1 MVGKESGKTRSGSIV
16 NLIEP
21 YYFPLIIVI
30 GLILRLITI
39 QSHEIAYDDAFS
51 FLLSEKNLQ
60 TIVNGTIA
68 DTMPPLYYFLLHLF
82 ISISRQLWFVRLL
95 NVILN
100 LSAISILYLFIKNLF
115 GKNEALIAIF
125 LASISPFQIYHSQEL
140 RMYSLL
146 LAGQAGYFYSM
157 SKIVISKEPPKTIFW
172 ITAILSG
179 TVAMYSH
186 NLAIVGILISNL
198 LLFLNFN
205 WKKIKLFLGIQTA
218 ILLLFLPW
226 AFYLPQ
232 QIAKVQNAFW
242 TPIPG
247 VAEIIQSFLLLFAF
261 APLPSIWMMVVLV
274 LIFQIL
280 VLFLFWVFRNK
291 DRKLIVIFAS
301 AAAIPFLLFIIS
313 ILFQPV
319 FVPRIFIF
327 SAFLSFGCLG
337 VYVARSWN
345 NGIGKI
351 VLATA
356 VVVSAICLP
365 FYYSFKSF
373 PRSDFL
379 SVSKYL
385 KDENTSNSLILHD
398 NKLSFFPVL
407 VYAPNLNQAY
417 LSDAPD
423 SENDTLALESQIALG
438 YLAINHIK
446 EIPQF
451 DRLFFIDFEIVE
463 REYQNLRIE
472 VPNLVYLSNIYGNAK
487 RIEKIGDINIYYYEK
502 NR

>member
-1 MVGKESGKTRSGSIV
+1 MVGKESGKTRFKRLV

-21 YYFPLIIVI
+21 YYFPLIMVV

-51 FLLSEKNLQ
+51 FLLSEKSLH
-60 TIVNGTIA
+60 TIINGTIA
-68 DTMPPLYYFLLHLF
+68 DTMPPLYYFLLHFF
-82 ISISRQLWFVRLL
+82 ISISRQLWFVRIL

-100 LSAISILYLFIKNLF
+100 MSAISILYIFIRNLF
-115 GKNEALIAIF
+115 GRNEALIATF

-157 SKIVISKEPPKTIFW
+157 SKIVISKEAPKTIFW
-172 ITAILSG
+172 ITAIISG

-186 NLAIVGILISNL
+186 NLAIVGILITNL
-198 LLFLNFN
+198 LLFLNLN
-205 WKKIKLFLGIQTA
+205 WKKIKLFLGVQIS

-247 VAEIIQSFLLLFAF
+247 VADIIQSFLLLFAF
-261 APLPSIWMMVVLV
+261 APLPSIWMMVILV

-280 VLFLFWVFRNK
+280 VLFLFWVIRNK
-291 DRKLIVIFAS
+291 DRKLIVILAS
-301 AAAIPFLLFIIS
+301 AAELPILLFIIS

-327 SAFLSFGCLG
+327 SALLSFGCLG
-337 VYVARSWN
+337 VYIARSWD

-356 VVVSAICLP
+356 VVVSVISLP

-373 PRSDFL
+373 PRSDFS

-385 KDENTSNSLILHD
+385 KDVNTSNSLILHD

-407 VYAPNLNQAY
+407 VYAPDFNQEY
-417 LSDAPD
+417 ISDVPD

-438 YLAINHIK
+438 YLAINEIK
-446 EIPQF
+446 ELPLL
-451 DRLFFIDFEIVE
+451 DELYFIDFEIVE
-463 REYQNLRIE
+463 REYQNLGTE
-472 VPNLVYLSNIYGNAK
+472 DPNLVYLRKIYGNEK
-487 RIEKIGDINIYYYEK
+487 RVKKIGDINIYYYEK

>member
-1 MVGKESGKTRSGSIV
+1 
-16 NLIEP
+16 
-21 YYFPLIIVI
+21 
-30 GLILRLITI
+30 
-39 QSHEIAYDDAFS
+39 
-51 FLLSEKNLQ
+51 
-60 TIVNGTIA
+60 
-68 DTMPPLYYFLLHLF
+68 
-82 ISISRQLWFVRLL
+82 
-95 NVILN
+95 
-100 LSAISILYLFIKNLF
+100 
-115 GKNEALIAIF
+115 
-125 LASISPFQIYHSQEL
+125 
-140 RMYSLL
+140 MYSLL

-157 SKIVISKEPPKTIFW
+157 SKIVISKESPKTIFW
-172 ITAILSG
+172 IAAILSG

-186 NLAIVGILISNL
+186 NLAIVGILITNL
-198 LLFLNFN
+198 LLFINLN

-218 ILLLFLPW
+218 VLLLFLPW
-226 AFYLPQ
+226 AIYLPQ

-261 APLPSIWMMVVLV
+261 APLPSIWMMIVLA

-291 DRKLIVIFAS
+291 DRKLIVIFVS
-301 AAAIPFLLFIIS
+301 AAGIPFLLFIIS

-351 VLATA
+351 VLVTA

-385 KDENTSNSLILHD
+385 QNENTSNSLILHD

-407 VYAPNLNQAY
+407 VYAPDLNQAY

-438 YLAINHIK
+438 YSAISHIN

-463 REYQNLRIE
+463 REYQNLGIE
-472 VPNLVYLSNIYGNAK
+472 DPNLVYLSNIYGNAK
-487 RIEKIGDINIYYYEK
+487 QVKKIGDINIYFYEK
-502 NR
+502 N

>member
-16 NLIEP
+16 NFIEP
-21 YYFPLIIVI
+21 YFFPLIIVI

-51 FLLSEKNLQ
+51 FLLSEKNFK
-60 TIVNGTIA
+60 TIINGTIA
-68 DTMPPLYYFLLHLF
+68 DTMPPLYYFLLHMF

-115 GKNEALIAIF
+115 GRNEALIAIF

-186 NLAIVGILISNL
+186 NLAVAGILISNL
-198 LLFLNFN
+198 LLILNFT
-205 WKKIKLFLGIQTA
+205 WKKIKIFLGIQTA
-218 ILLLFLPW
+218 IMLLFLPW
-226 AFYLPQ
+226 AYFLPQ
-232 QIAKVQNAFW
+232 QIEKVQNAFW

-261 APLPSIWMMVVLV
+261 APLPPIWMMVVLV
-274 LIFQIL
+274 LIFQIF

-291 DRKLIVIFAS
+291 DRKLNVILVS
-301 AAAIPFLLFIIS
+301 AAAIPFLLFIVS

-345 NGIGKI
+345 HGIGKI

-379 SVSKYL
+379 TVSKYL
-385 KDENTSNSLILHD
+385 KDKNTGNSLILHD

-407 VYAPNLNQAY
+407 FYAPDLNQAY
-417 LSDAPD
+417 IGDAPG
-423 SENDTLALESQIALG
+423 SENDTLALESQLALG
-438 YLAINHIK
+438 YLAI
-446 EIPQF
+446 
-451 DRLFFIDFEIVE
+451 RS
-463 REYQNLRIE
+463 YQ
-472 VPNLVYLSNIYGNAK
+472 
-487 RIEKIGDINIYYYEK
+487 
-502 NR
+502 